1 MACRLLDRN
10 LIEDGFFDKFDY
22 ILTDCDGVLW
32 DGNDALPGSAETV
45 NALRSKGKKILYVT
59 NNSTKT
65 KEDYVKK
72 CEKLGFI
79 ASVDEMFPTSL
90 CVAIYLKSLNF
101 DKLVYLIGSAGI
113 VKELEAVGISCLPI
127 GPDPISNDWIEWV
140 KNLRIDPKVG
150 AVVVGFD
157 EHISYPKMIK
167 AASYLKNPDCLFIA
181 TNTDEQFPT
190 STDLIIPGTG
200 TFVTAIKTVSGRN
213 PIVLGKPNK
222 YMFETIKIQHPNIN
236 PSRCLMIGDRLN
248 TDIMLGRKNGM
259 QTLLVLTGISDLK
272 EVESRKEEN
281 LPDSELMIP
290 DYYIE
295 SLGQVGKVLD
305 SGFVLLNPSTFWTDL
320 FVRFFLHHEDDQIRD
335 DLLFFVRKQAKRCN
349 TRIIPQY
356 ELLIEVFRKDSKKL
370 PIGDGDI
377 DWEETVYLNLILQQL
392 EYTLTCAICTRT
404 SSKDLQILKRH
415 SQRVYASP
423 SRRSMDCK
431 GEMEEISYPNI
442 FFMVDN
448 YDEVFQDIVVRDG
461 EIVCVELLATDREG
475 TLQGVIFLGS
485 IRYEALKRV
494 YDARASLS
502 TRVAQRVSMGWYQGQ
517 QRLEFV
523 RMRGPNGKG
532 HAEMAVTKPKGS
544 GAETPTSEPGFCMT
558 EFEWEDLDENP
569 YMQRRMSD
577 PSSNLNNFVRGWKT
591 RQEMKKSQSENE
603 GVDSYANGIN
613 EIEAGDIRDELDD
626 TTYNRLW
633 TMKGFSQAYHFWKES
648 RRASSPALHAYL
660 TYVTLPWHHIIT
672 DLLNIQQEPV
682 LTF

>member
-1 MACRLLDRN
+1 MSFVIPQR
-10 LIEDGFFDKFDY
+10 Y
-22 ILTDCDGVLW
+22 
-32 DGNDALPGSAETV
+32 S
-45 NALRSKGKKILYVT
+45 
-59 NNSTKT
+59 
-65 KEDYVKK
+65 
-72 CEKLGFI
+72 GFI
-79 ASVDEMFPTSL
+79 
-90 CVAIYLKSLNF
+90 
-101 DKLVYLIGSAGI
+101 
-113 VKELEAVGISCLPI
+113 
-127 GPDPISNDWIEWV
+127 
-140 KNLRIDPKVG
+140 
-150 AVVVGFD
+150 
-157 EHISYPKMIK
+157 
-167 AASYLKNPDCLFIA
+167 
-181 TNTDEQFPT
+181 
-190 STDLIIPGTG
+190 
-200 TFVTAIKTVSGRN
+200 
-213 PIVLGKPNK
+213 
-222 YMFETIKIQHPNIN
+222 
-236 PSRCLMIGDRLN
+236 
-248 TDIMLGRKNGM
+248 
-259 QTLLVLTGISDLK
+259 
-272 EVESRKEEN
+272 
-281 LPDSELMIP
+281 
-290 DYYIE
+290 
-295 SLGQVGKVLD
+295 
-305 SGFVLLNPSTFWTDL
+305 LLNPTTFWTDL

-335 DLLFFVRKQAKRCN
+335 DLLFFVRKQAKKPN
-349 TRIIPQY
+349 IRIIPQY
-356 ELLIEVFRKDSKKL
+356 EMVIEVFRKDSKKL
-370 PIGDGDI
+370 PIGDNDV

-558 EFEWEDLDENP
+558 EFEWEDLEENP

-577 PSSNLNNFVRGWKT
+577 PSSNLNSFVRGWKT

-613 EIEAGDIRDELDD
+613 EIEAGDIRDENTLRFMKQFDCKQEPHFKIDENSNAKLLTKKENIKTELDD

-660 TYVTLPWHHIIT
+660 TYVTLPWHYIIT

>member
-1 MACRLLDRN
+1 
-10 LIEDGFFDKFDY
+10 
-22 ILTDCDGVLW
+22 
-32 DGNDALPGSAETV
+32 
-45 NALRSKGKKILYVT
+45 
-59 NNSTKT
+59 
-65 KEDYVKK
+65 
-72 CEKLGFI
+72 
-79 ASVDEMFPTSL
+79 
-90 CVAIYLKSLNF
+90 
-101 DKLVYLIGSAGI
+101 
-113 VKELEAVGISCLPI
+113 
-127 GPDPISNDWIEWV
+127 
-140 KNLRIDPKVG
+140 
-150 AVVVGFD
+150 
-157 EHISYPKMIK
+157 
-167 AASYLKNPDCLFIA
+167 
-181 TNTDEQFPT
+181 
-190 STDLIIPGTG
+190 
-200 TFVTAIKTVSGRN
+200 
-213 PIVLGKPNK
+213 
-222 YMFETIKIQHPNIN
+222 
-236 PSRCLMIGDRLN
+236 
-248 TDIMLGRKNGM
+248 MLGRKNGM

-295 SLGQVGKVLD
+295 SLGQVGKILD

-335 DLLFFVRKQAKRCN
+335 DLLFFVRKQPKRCN
-349 TRIIPQY
+349 TRIIPQF

-448 YDEVFQDIVVRDG
+448 YDE
-461 EIVCVELLATDREG
+461 
-475 TLQGVIFLGS
+475 
-485 IRYEALKRV
+485 
-494 YDARASLS
+494 ASLS

-613 EIEAGDIRDELDD
+613 EIEAGDIRDGKFFNFTEFK
-626 TTYNRLW
+626 TNFY
-633 TMKGFSQAYHFWKES
+633 
-648 RRASSPALHAYL
+648 
-660 TYVTLPWHHIIT
+660 
-672 DLLNIQQEPV
+672 
-682 LTF
+682 